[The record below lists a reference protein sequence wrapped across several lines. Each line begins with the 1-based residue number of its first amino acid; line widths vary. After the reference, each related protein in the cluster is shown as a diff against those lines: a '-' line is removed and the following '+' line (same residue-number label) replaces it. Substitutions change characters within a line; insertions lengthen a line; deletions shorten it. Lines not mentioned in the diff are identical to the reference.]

1 MAAETGTRPRGEG
14 GGRGGGRQDFGGN
27 GQDGGAGRGGS
38 HHGSW
43 AQVLGSTL
51 PTSQNKNV
59 LEIVLEKDEM
69 KFLQRDSA
77 DMMFLRLLPLALEQ

>member
-1 MAAETGTRPRGEG
+1 MAAETGTRPRGEEG
-14 GGRGGGRQDFGGN
+14 GGGRQDFGGN

-51 PTSQNKNV
+51 PTSHNKNV
-59 LEIVLEKDEM
+59 LEHVMIRIVFRRNRE
-69 KFLQRDSA
+69 
-77 DMMFLRLLPLALEQ
+77 PLCRSFD